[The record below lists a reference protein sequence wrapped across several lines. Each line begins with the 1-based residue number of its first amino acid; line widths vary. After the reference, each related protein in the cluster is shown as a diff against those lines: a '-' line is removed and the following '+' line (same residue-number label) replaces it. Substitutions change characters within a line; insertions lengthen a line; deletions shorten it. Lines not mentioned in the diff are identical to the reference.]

1 MNLLLGRNRTRAW
14 SVALVL
20 ILSVVACAAQSLA
33 PVIEVPNPPNAA
45 AHLSKPYVVLVSL
58 DGFRYDYTERYGA
71 KNLLDM
77 ALRGVSAPNGMIPSY
92 PSVTFPNHYTIVTGL
107 YPEHHGIVAN
117 NFYDPE
123 RKEKYSFSDPKTNAD
138 GSWYGGTPLWVLA
151 EQQGMRS
158 ACLFWPGSEAEIQGK
173 RPSYYLHFDDKFP
186 DEQRVQQI
194 LAWLKLPVKERP
206 HFITLYYSNV
216 DHAGDEFGPGAPETG
231 EAVRHVDEM
240 IGILY
245 EGIARLGLSVDLIVV
260 ADHGMETTE
269 GGWIALDKWADL
281 LQFET
286 SGPLLYAKSE
296 ADAEMAYNSLLGAT
310 DSFEVYRRAKVP
322 ENLHFD
328 SNPRVGDPVVVP
340 TGPFSIVAHVPGNLM
355 MPPQGAHGYDP
366 DTMPSMKAIFY
377 AAGPEIRAGLTVAPF
392 ENIHLYPLIAKIL
405 GLQIGPVDGQLRV
418 LEGVLKK
425 PSPHRRRRA
434 RK

>member
-1 MNLLLGRNRTRAW
+1 MRREARESRLPLNFPVCGELMNLLLGRNRTRAW

-194 LAWLKLPVKERP
+194 LAWLRLPAKERP

-216 DHAGDEFGPGAPETG
+216 D
-231 EAVRHVDEM
+231 
-240 IGILY
+240 L
-245 EGIARLGLSVDLIVV
+245 ARLGLSVDLIVV
-260 ADHGMETTE
+260 ADHGMEAAQ

-281 LQFET
+281 SQFET

-310 DSFEVYRRAKVP
+310 DSFEVYRRAKMP
-322 ENLHFD
+322 ESLHFD

-340 TGPFSIVAHVPGNLM
+340 TGPFSIVAHVPSNLM